1 MVSRSA
7 VKSPERG
14 SSAPKGHLGGVLPG
28 VFGRIRLDRVLARLA
43 PHDEAARR
51 PQVSLKA
58 PLQLSPTGGLI
69 GAGHHLLL
77 VAPSKRS
84 TSRWRQE
91 ERASRA
97 SNARIS

>member
-1 MVSRSA
+1 MSATPIAMATGTTAAVMAQIVSISKDAKPLRSI
-7 VKSPERG
+7 
-14 SSAPKGHLGGVLPG
+14 
-28 VFGRIRLDRVLARLA
+28 VFSCL
-43 PHDEAARR
+43 
-51 PQVSLKA
+51 
-58 PLQLSPTGGLI
+58 PTGGLI